1 MLSLRLVGPRV
12 LVERLSTPE
21 QTRSGLW
28 LPSIAKELPNM
39 GHVAALGRYPD
50 GRPLDLRLGQLVI
63 FPKYH
68 DRYVFLDQQYL
79 IFHVRELLAA
89 IDD

>member
-1 MLSLRLVGPRV
+1 
-12 LVERLSTPE
+12 
-21 QTRSGLW
+21 
-28 LPSIAKELPNM
+28 M